1 MAINQLE
8 STLQA
13 ITTSIAAL
21 ENSDNPDETLLK
33 ELRKERDSILSELNV
48 K

>member
-13 ITTSIAAL
+13 ITTSISAL
-21 ENSDNPDETLLK
+21 ENSKNPDEQLIK
-33 ELRKERDSILSELNV
+33 ELKKERDSILAELNLN
-48 K
+48 